1 MLYMIY
7 IIIYIICII
16 YIYMLYFYIF
26 IYIIHFYIYAYFYI
40 FTIPCTRCFFVIE
53 LFVNVFVFIGVFNWS
68 EDLITFGNKYLL
80 ICWFKG
86 VEIICIECR
95 FCEASTVIDSTTRI
109 VHWLKKCVNLELLNV
124 DVPYIAF

>member
-1 MLYMIY
+1 MY
-7 IIIYIICII
+7 

-68 EDLITFGNKYLL
+68 EDLITFGNKYQL
-80 ICWFKG
+80 IC
-86 VEIICIECR
+86 
-95 FCEASTVIDSTTRI
+95 
-109 VHWLKKCVNLELLNV
+109 
-124 DVPYIAF
+124 